1 MLLDFNNLYKKYSM
15 DVKGVLHIGAHHGEE
30 VSDYV
35 SKGIKNLIF
44 FEPLSASLKV
54 LEDNLGPYA
63 NDADIQIFPY
73 ALGNEE
79 TEVEM
84 YVSDHEGM
92 CSSVLKPKIVLEQYP
107 GIHFPT
113 KETVKM
119 TRLDDCEIES
129 ECNLINIDVQGYE
142 LEVLKGASKTLEKVD
157 YVYTEINRAEVYENT
172 PHVDELDAFLSPYG
186 FKRVETDWSGDTWGD
201 AFYIKEN

>member
-15 DVKGVLHIGAHHGEE
+15 NVKGVLHIGAHHGEE
-30 VSDYV
+30 VGDYV

-63 NDADIQIFPY
+63 NDADIQIFPF

-107 GIHFPT
+107 GIHFPA
-113 KETVKM
+113 KEKVKM
-119 TRLDDCEIES
+119 IRLDDCEIES

-157 YVYTEINRAEVYENT
+157 YVYTEINRAEVYENA
-172 PHVDELDAFLSPYG
+172 PHVDELDAFLAPYG